1 MWIKEAGLCVLGLSF
16 GLFVSGGVFTTLTA
30 VGLVPRFAGKTHTAN
45 KAFLYEEMVVFG
57 TLFGNVTSIFFK
69 RIYVFL
75 SHMQE
80 KLAALCERTG
90 LSYPPWPEGLGK
102 GLLSFCGLF
111 TGIFVGCLALAI
123 AELLDTVPIFARR
136 TNLTF
141 GIKAVI
147 LSMAFGKLLGSLFYA
162 GWL

>member
-57 TLFGNVTSIFFK
+57 TLFGNITSIFYK
-69 RIYVFL
+69 RIDVFL

-80 KLAALCERTG
+80 TLAALCERAG
-90 LSYPPWPEGLGK
+90 LSFSSWSEGLGK
-102 GLLSFCGLF
+102 GLLSFFGLF

-123 AELLDTVPIFARR
+123 AELLDTIPIFARR

-147 LSMAFGKLLGSLFYA
+147 LSMAFGKLLGSLIYA
-162 GWL
+162 RLQ

>member
-75 SHMQE
+75 SHMKE
-80 KLAALCERTG
+80 KLSALCERTG

>member
-1 MWIKEAGLCVLGLSF
+1 MWIKEAGLCLLGLSF

-57 TLFGNVTSIFFK
+57 TLFGNFISIFYK
-69 RIYVFL
+69 RICIFL
-75 SHMQE
+75 SHMKE
-80 KLAALCERTG
+80 KLAILCEQAGFT
-90 LSYPPWPEGLGK
+90 YPAWTEGFEK
-102 GLLSFCGLF
+102 GMLSFYGLF

-123 AELLDTVPIFARR
+123 AELLDTVPIFERR
-136 TNLTF
+136 TNLKF

-147 LSMAFGKLLGSLFYA
+147 LGMAFGKLFGSLFYMR
-162 GWL
+162 WL